1 MKIRPLARKLSHF
14 QVNSIIARY
23 HLGLA
28 RIAEI
33 RKRDSQAALAREF
46 RVSKRTIE
54 EICRPRVDPKQN
66 RALRKFPLSPEDM
79 IE

>member
-1 MKIRPLARKLSHF
+1 MKIRPLARKLSTY

-23 HLGLA
+23 HSA
-28 RIAEI
+28 RVRIAAILE
-33 RKRDSQAALAREF
+33 RDSQAALAREF

-66 RALRKFPLSPEDM
+66 RALRKFPLSSEDM